1 MNAQPKSA
9 VTPNNELRATS
20 GFRVTPNNELRL
32 SEIEIIKRFSG
43 ICWGEFG
50 SWTVE
55 EWQRLNTA
63 YFDDALKPGGIV
75 WGLTPHGKSRGSYAP
90 WANVITLHKSIIEPH
105 SPAPWKIEAY
115 KLNKKFAS
123 DVLLHEMIHQKIHQ
137 AKLHVSDK
145 ETSHNNEHWAA
156 EIVRISK
163 LLGIE
168 IKAQKVKQRR
178 FDGKVCWR
186 PRKGYMSRIEM
197 ATWPHSIRPPEYYG
211 VTPC

>member
-1 MNAQPKSA
+1 MNAQTKS
-9 VTPNNELRATS
+9 
-20 GFRVTPNNELRL
+20 VTPNNELRL

-105 SPAPWKIEAY
+105 SPAPWKIPAY
-115 KLNKKFAS
+115 KLNKLYAS
-123 DVLLHEMIHQKIHQ
+123 DVLLHEMIHQKIEQ
-137 AKLHVSDK
+137 RGIAS
-145 ETSHNNEHWAA
+145 EHNSNVWAA
-156 EIVRISK
+156 EIVRVSK
-163 LLGIE
+163 LMGVE
-168 IKAQKVKQRR
+168 IKAAKVKQKRIKDENGESIVRWIPLPGHLTRR
-178 FDGKVCWR
+178 EMSEWPDCI
-186 PRKGYMSRIEM
+186 RK
-197 ATWPHSIRPPEYYG
+197 PEYYG